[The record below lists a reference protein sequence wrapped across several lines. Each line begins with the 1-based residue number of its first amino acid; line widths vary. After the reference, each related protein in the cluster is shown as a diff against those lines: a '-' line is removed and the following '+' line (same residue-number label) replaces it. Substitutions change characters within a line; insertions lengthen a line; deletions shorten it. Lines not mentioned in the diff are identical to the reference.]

1 MPTLYIVR
9 GVPGSG
15 KSTRALDIVGG
26 YALSN
31 LPYHIEAD
39 MFMVDANGNYSFEGS
54 RLPEC
59 HRKCQEATAR
69 AMCTGKDVIVAN
81 TFVRKWEAEV
91 YYTLAKV
98 FGYTVKVYRMT
109 GEYKNEHGVPQ
120 DRVETMRANMEDYDG
135 EEMVGDV

>member
-15 KSTRALDIVGG
+15 KSTHALRLVGN
-26 YALSN
+26 YSMSN
-31 LPYHIEAD
+31 LPHHVEAD
-39 MFMVDANGNYSFEGS
+39 MFMVDANGNYSFDGS
-54 RLPEC
+54 RLREC

-81 TFVRKWEAEV
+81 TFVGKWEAEV
-91 YYTLAKV
+91 YYTLAIV

-109 GEYKNEHGVPQ
+109 NRFQNEHGVPAN
-120 DRVETMRANMEDYDG
+120 RVDEMAARMEDYDG